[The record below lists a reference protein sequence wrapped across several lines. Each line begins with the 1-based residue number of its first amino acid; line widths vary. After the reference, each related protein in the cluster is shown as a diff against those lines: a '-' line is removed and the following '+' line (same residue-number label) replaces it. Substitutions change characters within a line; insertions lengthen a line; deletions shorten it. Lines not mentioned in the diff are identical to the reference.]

1 MPAQFYLPHAS
12 LPETLD
18 RSLEPTPLV
27 CNCRFACVAVPRISF
42 RQGRRVL
49 PPQHFLG
56 QTLRKPAG
64 PDTSGTGYFRVP
76 LQISGQQQT
85 MAGQDT
91 RAVSSQHSIFQSHNR
106 VQRQPIRK
114 LASTSRC
121 TLTKSASN
129 HHLQFGR
136 NFESRHPF
144 HDLQQ
149 RRRNRLDHSHSDS
162 TLSDH
167 CENVHSNL
175 PVWLTC
181 SGLSV
186 SGRY

>member
-27 CNCRFACVAVPRISF
+27 CNSRFACAAVPRISF
-42 RQGRRVL
+42 RHERRVL

-64 PDTSGTGYFRVP
+64 PDTSGTRYIRVP

-85 MAGQDT
+85 MDRQDT

-121 TLTKSASN
+121 TLPRLASN
-129 HHLQFGR
+129 QHLQFGR
-136 NFESRHPF
+136 NFESRNAF
-144 HDLQQ
+144 HNLQQ
-149 RRRNRLDHSHSDS
+149 RRRNRLDHSHPDS

-167 CENVHSNL
+167 CESVHSNL